1 MVAQPL
7 FGIHEQAL
15 LLRARRTEVLA
26 ANLANVDTPGFKA
39 RDFDFAR
46 TLSESRQGASG
57 LQRTHARHLGTD
69 RSADPNLAYR
79 VPFQP
84 ARDGNTV
91 ESDLEFARFAE
102 NSIGY
107 QASLMFVNG
116 RISSLRTAIQGR

>member
-1 MVAQPL
+1 MLAQPL

-26 ANLANVDTPGFKA
+26 ANLANADTPGFKA
-39 RDFDFAR
+39 RDFDFAQ
-46 TLSESRQGASG
+46 TLSATGAEA
-57 LQRTHARHLGTD
+57 LERTHVRHLGTD
-69 RSADPNLAYR
+69 RSADASLAYR

-91 ESDLEFARFAE
+91 ESDMEFARFAE

-107 QASLMFVNG
+107 QASLIFING
-116 RISSLRTAIQGR
+116 RIGILRTAIQGR